1 MLVGLAGAH
10 PSEEGASQ
18 VAAVK
23 IIKLGVEFWVCN
35 VCNLRRQVDFTISLW
50 VDVLWKRLDS
60 DFSLGPW
67 GETVP
72 VTIEQELGLAT
83 IWLVDVHGS
92 LDAEIVP
99 VEVNASASLSSAA
112 WGLGWLVV
120 LIGRL

>member
-1 MLVGLAGAH
+1 VLVGLAGAH

-23 IIKLGVEFWVCN
+23 IIKLGVEI
-35 VCNLRRQVDFTISLW
+35 NLRVIKWDLTISLCG
-50 VDVLWKRLDS
+50 DVLWKRLDS

-83 IWLVDVHGS
+83 IWLEDVHGS
-92 LDAEIVP
+92 VDAEIVP

-112 WGLGWLVV
+112 WGWDWLVMI
-120 LIGRL
+120 IGRL